1 MTQATHQAGY
11 PKTASKVLD
20 SLIGPKI
27 DGDGNQGPN
36 RLSAQGDASFL
47 GGRRCPNKKIKEVMD
62 LNNGYVQPP
71 YCNTGVERTREHK
84 ENPTGNRVSKDL
96 ICLFDWISFTIK
108 KNISIDYIISDFLKM
123 NSADFIELD
132 RGNYGY
138 KRQIANGNVRIYSD
152 GKEDMGI
159 HIQLSGQGCRQVEE
173 SLNGDWLT
181 LFKKIIEAEG
191 TFSRCDI
198 AIDDKTGVLD
208 IKKIQKKTEKKEYV
222 SRFNSWSINTS
233 CKNDSD
239 KYGKSVYF
247 GSAKSDIRLR
257 FYDKAVEQG
266 VEGHWIRTELQLR
279 DERAN
284 VAIRLYLSGK
294 TIGDIVTGVLKNYIR
309 FVDPSSDSNKR
320 RWKTSKFWDEFIADA
335 EILKLTEGQ
344 KERTLDDVY
353 TWINKSVG
361 PSLALLVK
369 ASDGD
374 LAIIHEMIIEG
385 SKRLKPK
392 HYALLKG

>member
-1 MTQATHQAGY
+1 
-11 PKTASKVLD
+11 
-20 SLIGPKI
+20 
-27 DGDGNQGPN
+27 
-36 RLSAQGDASFL
+36 
-47 GGRRCPNKKIKEVMD
+47 MD

-71 YCNTGVERTREHK
+71 LYNMGVERTMRNK
-84 ENPTGNRVSKDL
+84 ENPTANRVSKDL
-96 ICLFDWISFTIK
+96 VCLIDWLSFTIK
-108 KNISIDYIISDFLKM
+108 KNISVDCIISDFLKM
-123 NSADFIELD
+123 NSADFVELD

-173 SLNGDWLT
+173 TLEGDWLS
-181 LFKKIIEAEG
+181 LFKKIIDVEG

-198 AIDDKTGVLD
+198 AIDDKIGILD
-208 IKKIQKKTEKKEYV
+208 INKIQKKTEKKEYV
-222 SRFNSWSINTS
+222 SRFTNWDTKTS

-247 GSAKSDIRLR
+247 GSEKSDIRLR

-266 VEGHWIRTELQLR
+266 VEGHWVRSELQLR
-279 DERAN
+279 NERADI
-284 VAIRLYLSGK
+284 AIQLYLSGK
-294 TIGDIVTGVLKNYIR
+294 TIGEIITGVLKNYIR

-320 RWKTSKFWDEFIADA
+320 RWNTSKFWDRFIADS
-335 EILKLTEGQ
+335 EVLKLTIGQ
-344 KERTLDDVY
+344 KKRTLDDVY
-353 TWINKSVG
+353 SWINNSVA

-369 ASDGD
+369 ASKGD
-374 LAIIHEMIIEG
+374 LTIIHEMITEG

-392 HYALLKG
+392 HYALLAGEKERAKQSDIILSSVGGVI

>member
-1 MTQATHQAGY
+1 M
-11 PKTASKVLD
+11 
-20 SLIGPKI
+20 
-27 DGDGNQGPN
+27 
-36 RLSAQGDASFL
+36 
-47 GGRRCPNKKIKEVMD
+47 
-62 LNNGYVQPP
+62 NNVQPP
-71 YCNTGVERTREHK
+71 HYNMGVERTREHK
-84 ENPTGNRVSKDL
+84 ENPTGNRVSTEL
-96 ICLFDWISFTIK
+96 VGIFDWLSFTIK
-108 KNISIDYIISDFLKM
+108 NNIPVDYIITHFLKM

-173 SLNGDWLT
+173 SLQGDWLT
-181 LFKKIIEAEG
+181 LFKKIIDVEG

-198 AIDDKTGVLD
+198 AIDDKVGLLD

-222 SRFNSWSINTS
+222 SRFNNWSITTS

-239 KYGKSVYF
+239 RYGNSVYF
-247 GSAKSDIRLR
+247 GSEKSDIRLR

-266 VEGHWIRTELQLR
+266 VEGHWVRTELQLR

-284 VAIRLYLSGK
+284 VAIKLYNTGK
-294 TIGDIVTGVLKNYIR
+294 TIGEIVTGVLKNYIR
-309 FVDPSSDSNKR
+309 FVDPSTDSNKR
-320 RWKTSKFWDEFIADA
+320 RWKTSKFWDKFIADA
-335 EILKLTEGQ
+335 EVLKLTEGQ
-344 KERTLDDVY
+344 KEKTLDDVY
-353 TWINKSVG
+353 TWINKSVS

-369 ASDGD
+369 ASEGD
-374 LAIIHEMIIEG
+374 LAIIHEMIVEG

-392 HYALLKG
+392 HYALLEGEKEQAYSKHIARSYSII

>member
-1 MTQATHQAGY
+1 
-11 PKTASKVLD
+11 
-20 SLIGPKI
+20 
-27 DGDGNQGPN
+27 
-36 RLSAQGDASFL
+36 
-47 GGRRCPNKKIKEVMD
+47 MD

-84 ENPTGNRVSKDL
+84 ENPTGNRVTKDL
-96 ICLFDWISFTIK
+96 ICLYDWLSFTIK
-108 KNISIDYIISDFLKM
+108 KNIPVDYIITDFLKM
-123 NSADFIELD
+123 NSADFIELE

-181 LFKKIIEAEG
+181 LFKKVFDVEG
-191 TFSRCDI
+191 TFTRCDI
-198 AIDDKTGVLD
+198 ALDDKVGLLD
-208 IKKIQKKTEKKEYV
+208 IKKIQKKTERKEYV
-222 SRFNSWSINTS
+222 SRFNNWNITMS

-247 GSAKSDIRLR
+247 GSEKSDIRLR

-266 VEGHWIRTELQLR
+266 KDGHWVRTELQLR

-284 VAIRLYLSGK
+284 IAIKLYLSGK
-294 TIGDIVTGVLKNYIR
+294 TIGEVVTGVLKNYIR
-309 FVDPSSDSNKR
+309 FVDPSTDTNKR
-320 RWKTSKFWDEFIADA
+320 RWKTSKFWDKFIADA

-369 ASDGD
+369 ASSGD
-374 LAIIHEMIIEG
+374 LSIVHEIIIEG
-385 SKRLKPK
+385 NKRLKPK
-392 HYALLKG
+392 HFALLAEEKERDKQRDLILSNVEV

>member
-1 MTQATHQAGY
+1 ME
-11 PKTASKVLD
+11 
-20 SLIGPKI
+20 
-27 DGDGNQGPN
+27 
-36 RLSAQGDASFL
+36 LS
-47 GGRRCPNKKIKEVMD
+47 
-62 LNNGYVQPP
+62 NGYVQPP
-71 YCNTGVERTREHK
+71 YYNMGVERTRGHK
-84 ENPTGNRVSKDL
+84 ENPTDNRVSKDL
-96 ICLFDWISFTIK
+96 VCLFDWLSFTIK
-108 KNISIDYIISDFLKM
+108 KNISVDYIISDLLKM

-132 RGNYGY
+132 KGNYGY

-173 SLNGDWLT
+173 TLQGDWLT

-198 AIDDKTGVLD
+198 AIDDKVGLLD
-208 IKKIQKKTEKKEYV
+208 ITKIQKKTEKKEYV
-222 SRFNSWSINTS
+222 SRFNNWNITTS
-233 CKNDSD
+233 CKNDCD
-239 KYGKSVYF
+239 RYGKSVYF

-266 VEGHWIRTELQLR
+266 IDGHWVRTELQLR

-284 VAIRLYLSGK
+284 IAIQLYISGK
-294 TIGDIVTGVLKNYIR
+294 TIGEIVTGVLKNYIR
-309 FVDPSSDSNKR
+309 FVDPSTDSNKR
-320 RWKTSKFWDEFIADA
+320 RWKTSKFWDKFIADA

-353 TWINKSVG
+353 TWINKSVA

-369 ASDGD
+369 ASNGD
-374 LAIIHEMIIEG
+374 LTIIDKMILEG

-392 HYALLKG
+392 HYALLAGEKEREKQRYLILSNVGV